1 MTPKSTLLEKVP
13 TICLQ
18 THFIVFSS
26 LDYEPLTFSHPGD
39 TGVPGIKF
47 TLIVGILYFSN

>member
-1 MTPKSTLLEKVP
+1 M
-13 TICLQ
+13 Q

-26 LDYEPLTFSHPGD
+26 LDNEPLTFSHPGD

-47 TLIVGILYFSN
+47 TLIAGFLYFSN